1 MNTTTTI
8 APTVIAP
15 PVKNR
20 TTPPV
25 SDYIMPVSKSEKWL
39 VLLQLSLPMVLLII
53 GIWGGL
59 MQVLFRAGV
68 IQEDLVITLLRFVH
82 ILPADYVMADGYY
95 RGLTLHGVVNAL
107 VFTTFFAVAFGNV
120 LIPYALRKS
129 LHIRVA
135 WISCIVMIVG
145 TLMAAGAIIMGE
157 ASVLYTFYP
166 PLKAHWTFYAGA
178 TLLVVGSWI
187 AFAGWVPLYLSWRRE
202 NIAMSGGNKANV
214 VKTPLA
220 VVGMF
225 TTFIVWVMATLPL
238 AVETLFLLLPWSLG
252 ITPDIN
258 ATLAR
263 TLFWFFGH
271 ALVYFWLLPAYTM
284 YYTMLPRLAGGQ
296 LFSDRAARI
305 VFMTFVVL
313 SVPIGAHH
321 QFADPAIGSN
331 WKLLQSFFTAA
342 VAIPSFMTAFSMAV
356 SLEQGA
362 KRHRGAHG
370 LFDWLWKQPFF
381 EPQRFLFAY
390 LVAGLVI
397 FIFGGITGIM
407 NSSYALNVAVHNTA
421 WMPGHFHMTVAGPVF
436 LAFLGM
442 SLMLLLQL
450 GGKDLKLPRLAVAI
464 PYIWMAGLFLFSYN
478 MMQGGLHGEPRRTNL
493 GATYMNPDSPM
504 YRADWAVSVKLTM
517 VGGSIMFAAILLYF
531 VVFFTTALSKKV
543 RQEAVIMPLSDA
555 LHDEPAGVFA
565 TFRPWI
571 ALGLFLCA
579 TNYTPV
585 FMDVARGVFQK
596 SPAYSPFSSV
606 PLNQSIPAG
615 AKAGMKAGTKESTQA
630 ITLPDSIPK

>member
-1 MNTTTTI
+1 MNSTT
-8 APTVIAP
+8 
-15 PVKNR
+15 N
-20 TTPPV
+20 V
-25 SDYIMPVSKSEKWL
+25 SATRAGDYIMSVRKSEKYL
-39 VLLQLSLPMVLLII
+39 VLIQLALPVTLLVI

-68 IQEDLVITLLRFVH
+68 IQEDLVITLLRLVR
-82 ILPADYVMADGYY
+82 ILPADYTMADGYY
-95 RGLTLHGVVNAL
+95 RGLTMHGVVNAL

-120 LIPYALRKS
+120 LIPYALRKT
-129 LHIRVA
+129 LHIKSA
-135 WISCIVMIVG
+135 WISCVVMIIG
-145 TLMAAGAIIMGE
+145 TLMAAGAIITGE

-166 PLKAHWTFYAGA
+166 PMKAHWTFYAGA

-187 AFAGWVPLYLSWRRE
+187 AFAGWIPLYILWRRE
-202 NIAMSGGNKANV
+202 NISAHGGNKAAAD
-214 VKTPLA
+214 KTPLA

-296 LFSDRAARI
+296 LFSDRVARI

-342 VAIPSFMTAFSMAV
+342 VAIPSFMTAFTMAA

-362 KRHRGAHG
+362 KQHRGARG
-370 LFDWLWKQPFF
+370 LFDWIWKQPFF
-381 EPQRFLFAY
+381 DSRRFLFAY

-407 NSSYALNVAVHNTA
+407 NSTYALNVAVHNTA

-442 SLMLLLQL
+442 TLMLLLQL
-450 GGKDLKLPRLAVAI
+450 GGKELKFPRLAVSV
-464 PYIWMAGLFLFSYN
+464 PYVWMTGLFLFSYS
-478 MMQGGLHGEPRRTNL
+478 MMRGGLNGEPRRTNL
-493 GATYMNPDSPM
+493 GSTYMNPDSPL
-504 YRADWAVSVKLTM
+504 YRADWAMYVKLTM
-517 VGGSIMFAAILLYF
+517 VGGSIMFVAMLIFFL
-531 VVFFTTALSKKV
+531 VFFATALSKKV
-543 RQEAVIMPLSDA
+543 RDEAVIMPLSDA
-555 LHDEPAGVFA
+555 LHDEPAGIFA
-565 TFRPWI
+565 TFKPWI
-571 ALGLFLCA
+571 AMGVFLCA

-585 FMDVARGVFQK
+585 FMDVAKGVFQK
-596 SPAYSPFSSV
+596 TPGYSPLSPV
-606 PLNQSIPAG
+606 PLTPPSQTAPA
-615 AKAGMKAGTKESTQA
+615 
-630 ITLPDSIPK
+630 DSLIKK